1 MPTARSD
8 EFELL
13 YGQTASY
20 FALRLFVAKELQGRL
35 IVELAKTF
43 LRRLV
48 LPPCA
53 PTWLW
58 TRRPGDDAKLNMG
71 DFSERRWSAAEKK
84 LLSGEFASLSLFA
97 AHPEAP
103 AHKISFSV
111 NPGRID
117 LTCGVS
123 YLRRLCNGYISAL
136 LEWGV
141 TAWNASEAAYGY
153 GNLGY
158 IAPRAPF
165 DPAKGAENRL
175 PWDRDTPPAQA
186 PHAIPVAWIGS
197 DIDGNLERL
206 FLAGKGIKGAFW
218 ANFLS
223 KACVEKT
230 GGAAALQGFRIQP
243 LAGGGLLVV
252 TTESPLPEDTPENR
266 NRFLA
271 LHRALQ
277 PAFVSRAE
285 TSETMRALLGYFYRE
300 APLENG

>member
-1 MPTARSD
+1 MSTARSD

-13 YGQTASY
+13 YGQTVSY
-20 FALRLFVAKELQGRL
+20 FTLRLFVAGEVQGRL
-35 IVELAKTF
+35 VVELAQAF

-48 LPPCA
+48 LPPCR

-58 TRRPGDDAKLNMG
+58 TRRPAEDAKLNTG
-71 DFSERRWSAAEKK
+71 DFSERRWSAAAKK
-84 LLSGEFASLSLFA
+84 LLSGEFATLSLFA

-103 AHKISFSV
+103 AHKVCFSV

-117 LTCGVS
+117 LTCSVS
-123 YLRRLCNGYISAL
+123 YLRRLSAHISAL

-141 TAWNASEAAYGY
+141 AAWNACEAAYGY

-158 IAPRAPF
+158 IAPRMPF

-175 PWDRDTPPAQA
+175 PWDRDTPPAHA
-186 PHAIPVAWIGS
+186 PHAIPVAWIGA

-223 KACVEKT
+223 KACVEKA
-230 GGAAALQGFRIQP
+230 GGAAALQEFRIQP

-252 TTESPLPEDTPENR
+252 ATENPLPEDTPENR
-266 NRFLA
+266 SRFLA
-271 LHRALQ
+271 LQRALQ

-285 TSETMRALLGYFYRE
+285 TSEAMRPMLGHFYRE
-300 APLENG
+300 APLENR